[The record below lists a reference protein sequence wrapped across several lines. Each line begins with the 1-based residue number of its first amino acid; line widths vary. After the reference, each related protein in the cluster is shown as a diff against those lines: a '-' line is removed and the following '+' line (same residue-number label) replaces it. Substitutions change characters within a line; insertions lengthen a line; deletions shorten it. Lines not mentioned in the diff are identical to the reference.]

1 MVMVQQYTHLRTPLY
16 KYLRMPA
23 HIADAYRPRRDLGAF
38 YFGRGRVE
46 RHGQRLTPV
55 QDLDYPTVE
64 GPDLNEEQQNRVRDT
79 GIKPHWS
86 GTDVY
91 SSVSRPGVDVA
102 PSRRLGR
109 TEVATYEGLEHGVSP
124 IRHDAAVRR
133 MRQVLWFRILPI
145 AERQQ

>member
-1 MVMVQQYTHLRTPLY
+1 MKSSRIIGVSDV
-16 KYLRMPA
+16 
-23 HIADAYRPRRDLGAF
+23 
-38 YFGRGRVE
+38 
-46 RHGQRLTPV
+46 
-55 QDLDYPTVE
+55 
-64 GPDLNEEQQNRVRDT
+64 
-79 GIKPHWS
+79 GIKPDCS

-109 TEVATYEGLEHGVSP
+109 TEVATDEGLEHGVP
-124 IRHDAAVRR
+124 PVRHDAAVRR